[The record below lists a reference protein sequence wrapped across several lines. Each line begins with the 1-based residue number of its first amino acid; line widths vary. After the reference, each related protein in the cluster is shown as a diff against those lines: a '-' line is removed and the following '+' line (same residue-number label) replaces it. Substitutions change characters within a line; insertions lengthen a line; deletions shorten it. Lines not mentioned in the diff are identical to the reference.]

1 MLIFKDRMWGGVA
14 FRSSLGMFLPSNN
27 KGGGFG
33 LLAGINLSDQLSL
46 GYSFG
51 YSLGNQTFTYN
62 GGTHEIVLRYD
73 YLYKEKKIIK
83 SPRYF

>member
-1 MLIFKDRMWGGVA
+1 MLLGV
-14 FRSSLGMFLPSNN
+14 
-27 KGGGFG
+27 
-33 LLAGINLSDQLSL
+33 NLSDQLSM

-51 YSLGNQTFTYN
+51 YSLGNQTFRYN
-62 GGTHEIVLRYD
+62 SGTHEIAIRYD